1 MARTIRSIVQQ
12 LRAAGIKITLYERPD
27 GGILIRSIDG
37 VKFTG
42 AQGNKRAREML
53 GVELS
58 AAQQTQLAS
67 AMTTRLSRRRPLPDY
82 IMKKVRRTQRY
93 WRKYKPEVSKGRIT
107 MKKVRYSYMHYG
119 AEETIRRLSAA
130 ERYARGLA
138 YDVNIEY
145 FLQRLNAV
153 IYSGYVD
160 NNTQLNELYTIR
172 DAINAKRITI
182 TEVQLKELIEAMYML
197 EQALAEGDEFKA
209 QAAISRMRE
218 ILGAA

>member
-58 AAQQTQLAS
+58 AAQQTQLSS
-67 AMTTRLSRRRPLPDY
+67 AMSTRLSRRRALPDY

-153 IYSGYVD
+153 INSGYV
-160 NNTQLNELYTIR
+160 TRQSQLNELYAIR
-172 DAINAKRITI
+172 DAVMAKRADI
-182 TEVQLKELIEAMYML
+182 TEAALKDLIAAMYML
-197 EQALAEGDEFKA
+197 EQALQEGDEFKA
-209 QAAISRMRE
+209 QAAIDMMKATLST
-218 ILGAA
+218 I